1 MTSLYPRPQV
11 RSTLPWNHPIELLS
25 LSSFHNSKPARFK
38 LCWLSSLSAIMSNR
52 TIVKRAWCDF
62 WTQRVVFQLSDTV
75 VISLD
80 EVEDLAIEKLLEY
93 IYLGQTTVNKNIEKS
108 VSELVDR
115 LGLDVTLDPAPV
127 TDSSSENEVTEVAGN
142 SARKSSPKKGRKP
155 GSSAKKGGR
164 SVIKLDQA
172 WGHLGLVFLY
182 YPGWGTPPYTMR
194 LIPLFCQMFS

>member
-1 MTSLYPRPQV
+1 M
-11 RSTLPWNHPIELLS
+11 
-25 LSSFHNSKPARFK
+25 
-38 LCWLSSLSAIMSNR
+38 
-52 TIVKRAWCDF
+52 
-62 WTQRVVFQLSDTV
+62 
-75 VISLD
+75 ISLD

-164 SVIKLDQA
+164 LE
-172 WGHLGLVFLY
+172 
-182 YPGWGTPPYTMR
+182 
-194 LIPLFCQMFS
+194 

>member
-1 MTSLYPRPQV
+1 
-11 RSTLPWNHPIELLS
+11 
-25 LSSFHNSKPARFK
+25 
-38 LCWLSSLSAIMSNR
+38 MSNR
-52 TIVKRAWCDF
+52 TIVKRARCDF
-62 WTQRVVFQLSDTV
+62 VFQLSDTV

-172 WGHLGLVFLY
+172 
-182 YPGWGTPPYTMR
+182 
-194 LIPLFCQMFS
+194 